1 MTDRLLPL
9 GLESQANG
17 LLTSAKFWNKKLII
31 FNSASFCG
39 FTKQLGEFQDIFKQG
54 LAVPIAIPTNDFG
67 NQEPGDN
74 YEILQ
79 CYTQKHDVEYP
90 VTTKQTIEHEFFK
103 VYGKPSWNFNKYL
116 FDEQHNFVERFE
128 SKVTPKEVL
137 NYAK

>member
-39 FTKQLGEFQDIFKQG
+39 FTKQLREFQDIFKQG

-67 NQEPGDN
+67 NPVSAGVYLYQIHAN
-74 YEILQ
+74 SYTKTMKMILL
-79 CYTQKHDVEYP
+79 K
-90 VTTKQTIEHEFFK
+90 
-103 VYGKPSWNFNKYL
+103 
-116 FDEQHNFVERFE
+116 
-128 SKVTPKEVL
+128 
-137 NYAK
+137 